1 MMGLSL
7 GPVTGELV
15 KDIALGTQPRF
26 DISQLKPDRWG

>member
-15 KDIALGTQPRF
+15 KDIALGMQPRF

>member
-15 KDIALGTQPRF
+15 ARLVTGEEPGMD
-26 DISQLKPDRWG
+26 LKPLRVNRF